1 MKKSLLLVSLLAA
14 FGTASA
20 ASSVT
25 LYGVL
30 DGSIGQ
36 TKTTKINSAGLKTV
50 EKNSSLVR
58 EGGMN
63 GLSGSRFGIKG
74 SEDLGM
80 GLKGHFVVEQGINTS
95 NGSLGSTSG
104 KDGRQT
110 YVGLS
115 GNFGALTLGRQYT
128 PFYDAV
134 EPLTNIDAGSAFSLS
149 SKGVID
155 NTKRASSSIKYTSPL
170 FSGVQVGVL
179 AGSDTTTNTV
189 GNMTSEM
196 KNDVMGASLSYTH
209 GKMSAALGYHGVED
223 KSGSIS
229 NMKTETSG
237 LGLGYNFGVAK
248 VIASYTEQKET
259 GAGFMG
265 NITNKDATIG
275 VKVPFGAAYVMAS
288 VGQNE
293 MKNTLSSGGSLWK
306 SVAGGK
312 TTMNSNM
319 MTVSNTANM
328 TANASSKGTNA
339 VLGLGYHLSKR
350 TEAYARYAKMNEAK
364 YKTATGVANGSTK
377 TDAFSVGVR
386 HTF

>member
-25 LYGVL
+25 LYGTL

-36 TKTTKINSAGLKTV
+36 TKTTTVTAAGLKTV

-58 EGGMN
+58 EGNKN

-80 GLKGHFVVEQGINTS
+80 GLKGHFVLEQAADVSSGEFNSS
-95 NGSLGSTSG
+95 N
-104 KDGRQT
+104 RQT

-115 GNFGALTLGRQYT
+115 GDFGTLTLGRQYT

-134 EPLTNIDAGSAFSLS
+134 EPLINVDAGGSFIVSNAT
-149 SKGVID
+149 
-155 NTKRASSSIKYTSPL
+155 TKRADSSIKYTSPM
-170 FSGVQVGVL
+170 FSGVQASVL
-179 AGSDTTTNTV
+179 AGSDKKSVTGFPET
-189 GNMTSEM
+189 
-196 KNDVMGASLSYTH
+196 KDDVMGASLSYTH
-209 GKMSAALGYHGVED
+209 GKMSAALGYHGVES

-229 NMKTETSG
+229 NMKTETSS

-306 SVAGGK
+306 SVADGK
-312 TTMNSNM
+312 TTA
-319 MTVSNTANM
+319 TGATNTANM
-328 TANASSKGTNA
+328 TVNASSKGTNA

-364 YKTATGVANGSTK
+364 YKTVAGVANGSTK
-377 TDAFSVGVR
+377 SDAFSVGVR

>member
-36 TKTTKINSAGLKTV
+36 TKTTTVTAAGLKTV

-58 EGGMN
+58 EGRYS
-63 GLSGSRFGIKG
+63 GLQGSRFGIKG

-80 GLKGHFVVEQGINTS
+80 GLKGHFVLEQAANIS
-95 NGSLGSTSG
+95 NGGFASGAGSN
-104 KDGRQT
+104 RQT

-115 GNFGALTLGRQYT
+115 GDFGALTLGRQNT
-128 PFYDAV
+128 PFYDSIGPMV
-134 EPLTNIDAGSAFSLS
+134 DLDKGSYFALS
-149 SKGVID
+149 NFD
-155 NTKRASSSIKYTSPL
+155 NTNTKRASSSIKYTSPM
-170 FSGVQVGVL
+170 FSGVQASVL
-179 AGSDTTTNTV
+179 AGSDTTTNTM

-209 GKMSAALGYHGVED
+209 GKMSAALGYHGAES

-265 NITNKDATIG
+265 NMKNKDATVG

-293 MKNTLSSGGSLWK
+293 MTDSRSIRDINK
-306 SVAGGK
+306 
-312 TTMNSNM
+312 
-319 MTVSNTANM
+319 
-328 TANASSKGTNA
+328 ASSKGTNA

-364 YKTATGVANGSTK
+364 YKTVAGVANGSTK

>member
-1 MKKSLLLVSLLAA
+1 M
-14 FGTASA
+14 
-20 ASSVT
+20 
-25 LYGVL
+25 
-30 DGSIGQ
+30 
-36 TKTTKINSAGLKTV
+36 
-50 EKNSSLVR
+50 
-58 EGGMN
+58 
-63 GLSGSRFGIKG
+63 
-74 SEDLGM
+74 
-80 GLKGHFVVEQGINTS
+80 
-95 NGSLGSTSG
+95 
-104 KDGRQT
+104 
-110 YVGLS
+110 
-115 GNFGALTLGRQYT
+115 
-128 PFYDAV
+128 
-134 EPLTNIDAGSAFSLS
+134 
-149 SKGVID
+149 
-155 NTKRASSSIKYTSPL
+155 
-170 FSGVQVGVL
+170 FSGVQASVL
-179 AGSDTTTNTV
+179 AGSDTTTNTM

-209 GKMSAALGYHGVED
+209 GKMSAALGYHGAES

-265 NITNKDATIG
+265 NMKNKDATVG

-293 MKNTLSSGGSLWK
+293 MTDSRSIRDINK
-306 SVAGGK
+306 
-312 TTMNSNM
+312 
-319 MTVSNTANM
+319 
-328 TANASSKGTNA
+328 ASSKGTNA

-364 YKTATGVANGSTK
+364 YKTVAGVANGSTK

>member
-36 TKTTKINSAGLKTV
+36 TKTTKINALGLKTV

-58 EGGMN
+58 EGGVN

-80 GLKGHFVVEQGINTS
+80 GLKGHFVLEQAADVS
-95 NGSLGSTSG
+95 NGDFNASN
-104 KDGRQT
+104 RQT
-110 YVGLS
+110 HVGLS
-115 GNFGALTLGRQYT
+115 GNFGTLTLGRQYT

-134 EPLTNIDAGSAFSLS
+134 EPLINVDAGGSYIVSDAT
-149 SKGVID
+149 
-155 NTKRASSSIKYTSPL
+155 TKRADSSIKYTSPL
-170 FSGVQVGVL
+170 FSGVQVSVL
-179 AGSDTTTNTV
+179 AGSDTKTNTF
-189 GNMTSEM
+189 GNMISET
-196 KNDVMGASLSYTH
+196 KDDVMGASLSYTH
-209 GKMSAALGYHGVED
+209 GKMSAALGYHGVEG
-223 KSGSIS
+223 KSGSIT

-237 LGLGYNFGVAK
+237 LGLGYNFGVAQ
-248 VIASYTEQKET
+248 VIASYTEQKAT
-259 GAGFMG
+259 GSGFTG
-265 NITNKDATIG
+265 NITNKDATVG

-293 MKNTLSSGGSLWK
+293 MKD
-306 SVAGGK
+306 
-312 TTMNSNM
+312 TTS
-319 MTVSNTANM
+319 TRDISKV
-328 TANASSKGTNA
+328 SSKGTNA

-364 YKTATGVANGSTK
+364 YKTVAGVANGSSK

>member
-36 TKTTKINSAGLKTV
+36 TKTTMINAAGAKTTV
-50 EKNSSLVR
+50 KSSSLVR
-58 EGGMN
+58 EGRYN
-63 GLSGSRFGIKG
+63 GLQGSRFGIKG

-80 GLKGHFVVEQGINTS
+80 GLKGHFVLEQAAKIS
-95 NGSLGSTSG
+95 DGSFG
-104 KDGRQT
+104 KDAGSNRQA

-115 GNFGALTLGRQYT
+115 GDFGALTLGRQNT
-128 PFYDAV
+128 PFYDSIGPMV
-134 EPLTNIDAGSAFSLS
+134 DLDKGSYFALS
-149 SKGVID
+149 NFNST
-155 NTKRASSSIKYTSPL
+155 NTKRANSSIKYTSPM
-170 FSGVQVGVL
+170 FSGVQVSVL
-179 AGSDTTTNTV
+179 GGSDTTTNTV
-189 GNMTSEM
+189 GGMTSEM

-209 GKMSAALGYHGVED
+209 GKISAALGYHGVEN
-223 KSGSIS
+223 KMNAMS

-248 VIASYTEQKET
+248 LIASYTEQKET
-259 GAGFMG
+259 GAAFIG
-265 NITNKDATIG
+265 NMKNKDATIG
-275 VKVPFGAAYVMAS
+275 VKVPFGAAYVMAT

-293 MKNTLSSGGSLWK
+293 MKDMRSTRDINK
-306 SVAGGK
+306 
-312 TTMNSNM
+312 
-319 MTVSNTANM
+319 
-328 TANASSKGTNA
+328 ASSKGTNG
-339 VLGLGYHLSKR
+339 VLGMGYHLSKR

-364 YKTATGVANGSTK
+364 YKTAMGVANGSTK
-377 TDAFSVGVR
+377 TDVFSVGVR